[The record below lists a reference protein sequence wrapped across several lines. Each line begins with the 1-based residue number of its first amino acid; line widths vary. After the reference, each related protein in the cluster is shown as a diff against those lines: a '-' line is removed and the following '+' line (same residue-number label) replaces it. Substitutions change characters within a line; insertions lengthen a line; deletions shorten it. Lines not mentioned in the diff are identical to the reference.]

1 MGRNVCGVAAAANH
15 IVIQITKRACANYTR
30 SGGFILF
37 IYFLLFVTALDNS
50 AVHMRLSAAT
60 SLLFNQ
66 IE

>member
-15 IVIQITKRACANYTR
+15 IVIQITKRACANYTH
-30 SGGFILF
+30 SGVLFYFFI
-37 IYFLLFVTALDNS
+37 FLLFVTALDNS